1 MDPSVTTY
9 PRARSVARGVLAVAY
24 FGVGCVHLSGP
35 DGFLP
40 IMPGWVPY
48 PRDVVLATG
57 VCEVLGSVALLT
69 PRLRRAAGWAFAA
82 YAVCVFPANIK
93 HAIEGIN
100 VPPIPNSWW
109 YHGPRLAF
117 QPVFVW
123 WALWAG
129 EVIDWPFRRR
139 GPARPPAV
147 DPGLVPLGGPA
158 RRSRG

>member
-1 MDPSVTTY
+1 MPAEPLSH
-9 PRARSVARGVLAVAY
+9 PGARALLRGVLAAAY
-24 FGVGCVHLSGP
+24 LGVGIVHLTKP
-35 DGFLP
+35 DAFLP
-40 IMPGWVPY
+40 IMPDWVPD

-57 VCEVLGSVALLT
+57 ACEVAGSIALMT

-93 HAIEGIN
+93 HAIEGVD

-123 WALWAG
+123 WALWAAG
-129 EVIDWPFRRR
+129 LIDWPFRGRPEPIR
-139 GPARPPAV
+139 DLGEEAR
-147 DPGLVPLGGPA
+147 
-158 RRSRG
+158 